1 MAGTTGKSLSTWY
14 KDLLK
19 IENSN
24 NGADATA
31 RSIFDAHGNETSTAI
46 SKDHLQVQ
54 PKNSD
59 STTSFSVRNKN
70 GNTKFLVDTSN
81 NHVQSLGVHNNTQF
95 KNFGVFGVSPTDNT
109 HYAMPMGGTVG
120 NEDSGSADWALTS
133 FGTDVAPAVSLIVS
147 SNAHNITP
155 CLWYLGY
162 TINIDAVRVI
172 ASSAGATTLRFSVMK
187 YTLGTGAGE
196 GAGDLSGG
204 ALLASNGT
212 PLTTGDDR
220 ITTTTLTIST
230 SAVAV
235 NSVILCMVENIST
248 TDDVTATMEVAYHIT
263 GT

>member
-1 MAGTTGKSLSTWY
+1 MAGTTGKALSTWY

-31 RSIFDAHGNETSTAI
+31 RSIYDAHGNETSTAI

-95 KNFGVFGVSPTDNT
+95 KNFGVFDISPASGT

-133 FGTDVAPAVSLIVS
+133 FGTDVDPATSLTVS
-147 SNAHNITP
+147 SSAQNVTP

-172 ASSAGATTLRFSVMK
+172 ASAAASTTLNFHIMK
-187 YTLGTGAGE
+187 YTLGTGTGA
-196 GAGDLSGG
+196 GAGDLSSG
-204 ALLASNGT
+204 AVLASNGS
-212 PLTTGDDR
+212 PLTVGDDR
-220 ITTTTLTIST
+220 ITTTTLTIAT
-230 SAVAV
+230 SAVSV
-235 NSVILCMVENIST
+235 NSVILCMVENVGG

>member
-1 MAGTTGKSLSTWY
+1 MSTTGKPYSSTY
-14 KDLLK
+14 KDNLR

-24 NGADATA
+24 NGIDTTA
-31 RSIFDAHGNETSTAI
+31 RLVYDSIGNPTSTKV
-46 SKDHLQVQ
+46 SKDHLNVQ
-54 PKNSD
+54 PQNAN
-59 STTSFSVRNKN
+59 TTSTFVVKNKN
-70 GNTKFLVDTSN
+70 GNTKFLVDTTN
-81 NHVQSLGVHNNTQF
+81 NYVQSLGIHNNTQF
-95 KNFGVFGVSPTDNT
+95 KNFGVFGVSPVAET
-109 HYAMPMGGTVG
+109 HYAMPMGASVG

-133 FGTDVAPAVSLIVS
+133 FGTDPDPAVSLNVE

-187 YTLGTGAGE
+187 YTLGTGTGD
-196 GAGDLSGG
+196 GAGNLSGG

-220 ITTTTLTIST
+220 ITTTTLTIAT

-235 NSVILCMVENIST
+235 NSVILCMIENIGG
-248 TDDVTATMEVAYHIT
+248 TDDVTATMEIAYHIT
-263 GT
+263 GS